1 MIQPDEFVMLVIA
14 ASGGQIHG
22 KTLLQKRCYFLAHF
36 MQYDLGYRAHYY
48 GPYSP
53 EVDDALGRVKAL
65 GFVDEHSEGFG
76 IMNAVGFEVRR
87 YDYRIN
93 NDGSIIA
100 EDLKN
105 KYPAEWSQIQ
115 DYLQRMKNAGDDGNY
130 VSLSIAAKVHYVL
143 STRKEPMTPAKI
155 KEVAQHLGWE
165 IDDDM
170 ICKATAFLKNLNLV
184 EESEPSLSPVP

>member
-14 ASGGQIHG
+14 ASGGQIRG
-22 KTLLQKRCYFLAHF
+22 KTLLQKRCYFLSHF
-36 MQYDLGYRAHYY
+36 MDYNLGYRAHYY

-115 DYLQRMKNAGDDGNY
+115 VHLQRMKNAGDDGNY

-143 STRKEPMTPAKI
+143 LTQNQPMTPPKI
-155 KEVAQHLGWE
+155 KEVAEKFGWE
-165 IDDDM
+165 IDDKM
-170 ICKATAFLKNLNLV
+170 IDKAASFLEKLDLVKN
-184 EESEPSLSPVP
+184 SEPSPPHPL